1 MPEELQLAEQG
12 SAIQATPSRLPAVKA
27 APRPEPALAGAA
39 AVAQPAESGG
49 FADLWRPSAKAAMAR
64 GPERILLEKGL
75 ITPDQLREAQARK
88 ANDPRLTLL
97 GALVEAGVIDDLQ
110 ALEAVANDVRLPLM
124 RVTAADVEENVFAL
138 LPLEY
143 IREKKVIPI
152 RHQEDGILVGLA
164 DPADIFLI
172 EDLRRR
178 LRCKVQLV
186 VTPPQDTLK
195 TIEELSTGPQQQVDD
210 IIKDIAEDAV
220 EVVDSK
226 TEEVADLEKIA
237 GESPVIRYVNFLIA
251 SAVKEGAS
259 DIHIEPGDGKLRVR
273 CRIDGMLFD
282 QRSPASSMHAAIVSR
297 LKIMANMDIAER
309 RMPQDGR
316 IRATVHR
323 RSVDLRVSTLPT
335 THGEKTVIRILDNR
349 SILVGLENLGMGAS
363 TLEAFR
369 RQITQP
375 HGIILVTGPTGSG
388 KSTTLYSALRVMD
401 GDTMNLST
409 VEDPVE
415 YELGFANQVN
425 VHESI
430 GFTFSVAL
438 RSLLRQD
445 PDVIMVGEI
454 RDEETARIAVQASLT
469 GHLVLSTLH
478 TNDAPSSITRLIN
491 IGIEPYLIGASMN
504 AVVAQRL
511 VRKICD
517 NCKAEVK
524 DIHPVHGEFLRSC
537 GVQSPRIFQGAGCD
551 RCRRTGY
558 KGRIGIYELL
568 EIDEDVRDKIAT
580 NPPLTDLRR
589 FARQKGMRAL
599 REDGLAK
606 VAAGVTTVEEIM
618 RATET

>member
-1 MPEELQLAEQG
+1 M
-12 SAIQATPSRLPAVKA
+12 STRSNVIQNLPAQQ
-27 APRPEPALAGAA
+27 PGGRPETTD
-39 AVAQPAESGG
+39 
-49 FADLWRPSAKAAMAR
+49 FADLWRPAEEAGLPR
-64 GPERILLEKGL
+64 GPERVLLEKGL
-75 ITPDQLREAQARK
+75 VSLDQLQQAQARR
-88 ANDPRLTLL
+88 ASDPHLTVL
-97 GALVEAGVIDDLQ
+97 GALVQAHVIDDLQ
-110 ALEAVANDVRLPLM
+110 ALEAVAADVRLPLM
-124 RVTAADVEENVFAL
+124 RVIAADVEESVFTL

-143 IREKKVIPI
+143 LREKKVIPI
-152 RHQEDGILVGLA
+152 RRQEDGILVGLA

-172 EDLRRR
+172 DDLRRR

-186 VTPPQDTLK
+186 VTPPQDTLRV
-195 TIEELSTGPQQQVDD
+195 IEELSTGPQQQVDD

-220 EVVDSK
+220 EVMDSK

-259 DIHIEPGDGKLRVR
+259 DIHIEPGEGKLRVR
-273 CRIDGMLFD
+273 CRIDGVLFD
-282 QRSPASSMHAAIVSR
+282 QRAPAASMHAAIVSR

-323 RSVDLRVSTLPT
+323 RCVDLRVSTLPT

-349 SILVGLENLGMGAS
+349 SILVGLENLGMNRP
-363 TLEAFR
+363 TLEAFQK
-369 RQITQP
+369 QILQP

-388 KSTTLYSALRVMD
+388 KSTTLYSALQVMD

-430 GFTFSVAL
+430 GFSFSVAL

-445 PDVIMVGEI
+445 PDVIMIGEV

-504 AVVAQRL
+504 AVLAQRL

-517 NCKAEVK
+517 NCKAPLKE
-524 DIHPVHGEFLRSC
+524 IHPVHGEFLKAC
-537 GVQSPRIFQGAGCD
+537 GVEKPVAFQGAGCD
-551 RCRRTGY
+551 KCRRTGY
-558 KGRIGIYELL
+558 KGRIGIYEFM
-568 EIDEDVRDKIAT
+568 EMDEDLRDKVAS
-580 NPPLTDLRR
+580 NPPLTELRR
-589 FARQKGMRAL
+589 FARQKGMKCL